1 MLYERRDNN
10 VSVALKRLLT
20 FMVVLSWTSLPTV
33 VLVDAS
39 SMNNVNGN
47 ANGNG
52 NGGASSS
59 NANGSG
65 AGAGGW
71 FNKVKVFAGNDK
83 KLSADGNENGNG
95 HTADSHLHSRGLPLP
110 PGGSF
115 MPPPPPP
122 PMGLGPAS
130 SSGGDQHHQ
139 HPHHQQHPHQ
149 QGSPPPMQQN
159 LPPPPPPPSTPSAT
173 STSDEHAEKEHNKQD
188 DHLEHTNKNG
198 DSQSWQQQQQQQGSS
213 WDSNNGNGNGNANMP
228 PPQAYDSSWHNPQM
242 HMSQQ
247 QPQQQQQQQQPDPQQ
262 WMEHD
267 QSIRDLQYDID
278 SLVTHQ
284 HDLYTQIQ
292 NLTSSL
298 IDTEQNTEMQMS
310 QIDLLLEQVADAEAY
325 ASAESN
331 AALEYKTNCTN
342 LGNTIANLQHSIQN
356 LETECLELTDG
367 RTCDREEIRELK
379 EKLKGQDR
387 KLENFAC
394 GIEMARLEKQ
404 KDAYQTEYERKKRL
418 QKKGFFYWLFG
429 GDEDGSDEGESEDDS
444 DEDLEKLQVR
454 IDRQRN
460 GVRMEGVS
468 ID

>member
-1 MLYERRDNN
+1 M
-10 VSVALKRLLT
+10 SVALKRLLT

-59 NANGSG
+59 NANGSGAG

-130 SSGGDQHHQ
+130 GSGGDQHHQ
-139 HPHHQQHPHQ
+139 HPNHQQHPHQ
-149 QGSPPPMQQN
+149 QGAPPPMQQN
-159 LPPPPPPPSTPSAT
+159 LPPPPPSTPSAT
-173 STSDEHAEKEHNKQD
+173 STSDEHDEKEHNKQD

-198 DSQSWQQQQQQQGSS
+198 DSQSWQQQQQGSS
-213 WDSNNGNGNGNANMP
+213 WDSNNGNGNANMP

-247 QPQQQQQQQQPDPQQ
+247 QPQQQQQQQQQQPDPQQ

>member
-95 HTADSHLHSRGLPLP
+95 HTADSHLHSHGLPLP

-247 QPQQQQQQQQPDPQQ
+247 QPQQQQQQQQQQQPDPQQ

-278 SLVTHQ
+278 SLLTHQ

-379 EKLKGQDR
+379 ENLKGQDR

-429 GDEDGSDEGESEDDS
+429 GDEDGSDDGESEDDS

-460 GVRMEGVS
+460 GVRMEGV
-468 ID
+468 